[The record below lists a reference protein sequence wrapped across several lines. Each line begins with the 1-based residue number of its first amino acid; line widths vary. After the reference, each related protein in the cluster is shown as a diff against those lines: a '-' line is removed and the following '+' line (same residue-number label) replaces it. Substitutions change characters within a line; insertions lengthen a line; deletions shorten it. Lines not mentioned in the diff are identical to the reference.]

1 MRWSRLRRGVV
12 LSVPEYAST
21 LLRGAC
27 ACIVGVRA
35 VSALYAAVIRV
46 YAHLGQFYRAKAML
60 AAMEDEGLS
69 PGLRHYDGIIVA
81 ASALGQAAAI
91 DLTGKIVAKKGIRR
105 DGMCV

>member
-1 MRWSRLRRGVV
+1 
-12 LSVPEYAST
+12 
-21 LLRGAC
+21 
-27 ACIVGVRA
+27 
-35 VSALYAAVIRV
+35 
-46 YAHLGQFYRAKAML
+46 ML